1 MTSRQNLF
9 NESQIASAA
18 AQRVS
23 PPIEVE
29 RYELNSPPL
38 HHFEIKRRDFVKIF
52 GAGIAVFLVAKDA
65 LAQQQGESGGGRR
78 GGFSGE
84 QMPKEISAWLHVDEN
99 GAITVCTGKVEMG
112 QNIRTSLAQAVAEE
126 LRAPFHSITLIMG
139 DTQLTPYDAG
149 TFGSRST
156 PQMGTQLRHVASAA
170 CDILVDIAA
179 KQWNLERSRLVA
191 KNGEVTDPATRRS
204 LKYGELAK
212 GQALARAI
220 PDTDPL
226 VPVAEWIV
234 SGKSIPKVDGT
245 EFVTGGH
252 KYTSDVKLPG
262 MMYGKVLRPPSFGA
276 TLASVDVSAA
286 QAIPGV
292 QCVRDGDF
300 IGVAAPDTPT
310 ATEAI
315 AAIRAEWKETP
326 TTVTS
331 ANVYEYLKANPQKT
345 EGRGEGGG
353 QQRPSGTGDVEQGL
367 AAAAHKLD
375 ATYTVAYIAHAPLEP
390 RAAVAQW
397 EGGKLTVHTGSQR
410 PFGVRDELIN
420 AFHLDEAS
428 VRVLI
433 PDTGSAYGGKHTGE
447 FAVEAARIAKAA
459 GKPVKLVWTR
469 EEEFT
474 WAYFRP
480 AGVME
485 ISSGVDADGKLTAW
499 EFHNYNS
506 GGSALNSPYAV
517 ANKHEQFHPTQYP
530 LRQGSYRALAAT
542 ANMFAR
548 ESHMDDLARAA
559 GIDPLEFRLSNLP
572 DDDSGKR
579 IRDVLLAAT
588 KSFGWDA
595 RKKNKAAGI
604 GYGLACGTEKN
615 GFIATC
621 AEINADRATGA
632 VKVTRVVTA
641 FDCGAVVNPDGLRN
655 QIAGSNVMGLGGAL
669 FEAIQFSNGKIENP
683 KFSKYRVPRFKDVG
697 IMEVVLVDRKDI
709 PSAGAGET
717 PLMAL
722 APAIGNA
729 ICDATG
735 VRLRS
740 LPLIPNGLKW

>member
-1 MTSRQNLF
+1 MKWSATSC
-9 NESQIASAA
+9 
-18 AQRVS
+18 
-23 PPIEVE
+23 
-29 RYELNSPPL
+29 NSPPL
-38 HHFEIKRRDFVKIF
+38 HHFEIERRDFVKIF

-99 GAITVCTGKVEMG
+99 GAMTVYTGKVEMG

-179 KQWNLERSRLVA
+179 KQWNVERSRLVA
-191 KNGEVTDPATRRS
+191 KNGEVTDPANAAFAEIWRAGKRDKR
-204 LKYGELAK
+204 LR
-212 GQALARAI
+212 ARFQI
-220 PDTDPL
+220 PIRWFR
-226 VPVAEWIV
+226 VAEWIV
-234 SGKSIPKVDGT
+234 SGKSIPKVDGS

-252 KYTSDVKLPG
+252 KYTSDLKLPG
-262 MMYGKVLRPPSFGA
+262 MMYGKVLRPLSFGA
-276 TLASVDVSAA
+276 TLTSVEMSVA

-292 QCVRDGDF
+292 VCVRDGDF

-310 ATEAI
+310 AAKAI
-315 AAIRAEWKETP
+315 AAIHAEWKETP
-326 TTVTS
+326 TSVTS
-331 ANVYEYLKANPQKT
+331 ANVHEYLKANPQT
-345 EGRGEGGG
+345 GGRGGGEGGG
-353 QQRPSGTGDVEQGL
+353 QQRPSGVGDIEQGL

-397 EGGKLTVHTGSQR
+397 DGGKLTVHTGSQR
-410 PFGVRDELIN
+410 PFGVRDELMN

-485 ISSGVDADGKLTAW
+485 IRSGVGADGKLTAW

-517 ANKHEQFHPTQYP
+517 ANKHEQFHPDAIP
-530 LRQGSYRALAAT
+530 A
-542 ANMFAR
+542 
-548 ESHMDDLARAA
+548 AA
-559 GIDPLEFRLSNLP
+559 GLVSRAGGHREYVCA
-572 DDDSGKR
+572 R
-579 IRDVLLAAT
+579 IAH
-588 KSFGWDA
+588 G
-595 RKKNKAAGI
+595 
-604 GYGLACGTEKN
+604 
-615 GFIATC
+615 
-621 AEINADRATGA
+621 
-632 VKVTRVVTA
+632 
-641 FDCGAVVNPDGLRN
+641 
-655 QIAGSNVMGLGGAL
+655 
-669 FEAIQFSNGKIENP
+669 
-683 KFSKYRVPRFKDVG
+683 
-697 IMEVVLVDRKDI
+697 
-709 PSAGAGET
+709 
-717 PLMAL
+717 
-722 APAIGNA
+722 
-729 ICDATG
+729 
-735 VRLRS
+735 
-740 LPLIPNGLKW
+740 